1 MACPDSICYLVADI
15 INLQPLINHQL
26 CFILFFK
33 ATVKKNGC
41 KKSYFLKSN
50 FFCCKKYI
58 AVTIN
63 FKATSLTA
71 KSKNHTT

>member
-26 CFILFFK
+26 CFVLFFK
-33 ATVKKNGC
+33 AIAKKNGC
-41 KKSYFLKSN
+41 IKSYFLKPHI
-50 FFCCKKYI
+50 FCLRKYI
-58 AVTIN
+58 NVAIN

-71 KSKNHTT
+71 K